1 MIPELGHIA
10 LIIAFC
16 LAISLALVP
25 AWGAARRNVSAM
37 NVAPT
42 LAVSVTLFVAI
53 AFSLLAT
60 SFLQDDF
67 SVAVVFMLANC
78 SSRSLR

>member
-37 NVAPT
+37 NMAPT
-42 LAVSVTLFVAI
+42 GGERDVVRRYCVFAAGNEFFAGR
-53 AFSLLAT
+53 
-60 SFLQDDF
+60 FLGGGGRCQ
-67 SVAVVFMLANC
+67 LQ
-78 SSRSLR
+78 